1 MLTIYNNYWKLAVTM
16 KSYQHNLIYCLLQNI
31 VSILNVLRMEGDVEK
46 ENVENMEATKVAA
59 GSIKQIDRGVVHQ
72 ICSGQVVLTLATAV
86 KELVENSLD
95 AGATFIEV
103 KLRGQGAEVVEVTD
117 NGHGVEE
124 ANFTGLTVK
133 HATSKLREFSDLT
146 SVETFGFRGEALSS
160 LCALSKLTVSTRHRD
175 AKLGTVLEY
184 DHDGVLVSR
193 SSAARPVGTTVT
205 INNIFSTMPVRQKE
219 FQRNIKKEY
228 AKMMSILSAYGLVS
242 RGVKIKVTNVKN
254 NNRQEP
260 ALQTQGSQN
269 IRENLVNIFGAK
281 IMQMLKP
288 IVQVELQEEDLAQAN
303 IRGPVPKVTLEGF
316 ISSPVHGEGRGAPDR
331 QFLFINSRPC
341 DHVKMTKMINQ
352 VYHGYN
358 RHQFPFVCINI
369 VTERS
374 TVDVNITPDKRQIFL
389 TQEKYLLEL
398 LKKTLENM
406 FEDAPSTMPLQSFM
420 SKSNTSFRPPAVES
434 QRQSATKSNFNI
446 SNLKRSFS
454 SNFDEDSNKTS
465 IKKPRTLFD
474 FVKMGPGGDTDRSST
489 VESGRDNCK
498 ERSFAYDITPRNVSY
513 GGEESKSNEVSLFE
527 AGCKSNDKDL
537 KKNDKEL
544 AESRKRLID
553 ATISSEKATST
564 SFVRSCDDDIG
575 AGSGGSYESPV
586 GGVSLIFEDFS
597 SKKLNA
603 DGEKSKVDE
612 AANWT
617 DKVVVNEHECN
628 EKSHFVQPNV
638 GTHSVH
644 NEFTSK
650 EIKMENEQVK
660 GDVRLCEDV
669 DAKKDS
675 YHDSS
680 YKDDNLPPIED
691 NNEIYRNSISEGP
704 MKRTVDV
711 TFNFSELRNSIKA
724 VEESVPKS
732 SKTHF
737 RAQISPSENET
748 AESELRK
755 QLTKDDFTKMQIC
768 GQFNLGFI
776 IAMLNKDL
784 FIVDQHAS
792 EEKYNFE
799 TLQRTTV
806 IKSQKMVMPLNLEL
820 TSVNESIL
828 IDNIKVFEKNGFQ
841 FQIDETAPCTQR
853 VKLVSLPMSKNWTFG
868 KADIDELIFMLSE
881 MGEEEPKVAL
891 RPSRVR
897 AMFASRAC
905 RSAVMIGDALSGG
918 DMARLVAH
926 MADIEQPWNCP
937 HGRPTIRH
945 LVNTDM
951 VRL

>member
-1 MLTIYNNYWKLAVTM
+1 
-16 KSYQHNLIYCLLQNI
+16 
-31 VSILNVLRMEGDVEK
+31 MEGGVEK

-95 AGATFIEV
+95 AVATFIEV

-160 LCALSKLTVSTRHRD
+160 LCALSKLTVSPRPRD

-228 AKMMSILSAYGLVS
+228 SKMMSILSAYGLVS
-242 RGVKIKVTNVKN
+242 RGVKIKVINVKN

-260 ALQTQGSQN
+260 ALQTQGSQS
-269 IRENLVNIFGAK
+269 IRDNLVNIFGAK
-281 IMQMLKP
+281 IMQKLKS
-288 IVQVELQEEDLAQAN
+288 IVQVELQEDDLAQAN
-303 IRGPVPKVTLEGF
+303 IRGPVPKVALEGF

-358 RHQFPFVCINI
+358 RHQFPFVCLNI
-369 VTERS
+369 VTERN

-398 LKKTLENM
+398 LKKTLEKM

-420 SKSNTSFRPPAVES
+420 SNTSFRQPVVEG
-434 QRQSATKSNFNI
+434 QGQSATKSYFKI

-465 IKKPRTLFD
+465 IKKPRTLLN
-474 FVKMGPGGDTDRSST
+474 FVKLGPGGDTDRSPT
-489 VESGRDNCK
+489 VEGERDDCK
-498 ERSFAYDITPRNVSY
+498 ERSFAHTDTTPRNVSY
-513 GGEESKSNEVSLFE
+513 GEEESKSNEVSLLE
-527 AGCKSNDKDL
+527 GDCRSNDKNL
-537 KKNDKEL
+537 KEKDKEL

-553 ATISSEKATST
+553 IDTISTEKAIST
-564 SFVRSCDDDIG
+564 SFVRSCDYDIV
-575 AGSGGSYESPV
+575 AGSGRSYESQV
-586 GGVSLIFEDFS
+586 GGVSLIFDDLP

-612 AANWT
+612 ADNVT
-617 DKVVVNEHECN
+617 DEVVVNEHECN
-628 EKSHFVQPNV
+628 EKSHSVQSNV
-638 GTHSVH
+638 GRHPVF

-650 EIKMENEQVK
+650 EIKKENEQVK
-660 GDVRLCEDV
+660 GDVILCEDNN
-669 DAKKDS
+669 AKKDS
-675 YHDSS
+675 YHDNS

-691 NNEIYRNSISEGP
+691 DNEINRNSINEGP

-724 VEESVPKS
+724 VEASVPKL

-748 AESELRK
+748 AENELRK
-755 QLTKDDFTKMQIC
+755 QLKKDDFTKMQIC

-881 MGEEEPKVAL
+881 MGEEESKVAL